1 MGLISNIGRALP
13 AFQGAPS
20 LAEVGVNNHLAET
33 SETLAFT
40 VTAQA
45 TGTRLDQFLA
55 LKSGWSRA
63 RLQKLLKASLVLVNN
78 RPRPAS
84 YRVRTDDAVV
94 ATVPPPEP
102 SHLAPEALPLAILF
116 EDQDILV
123 VNKPPGLVVH
133 PGAGHRD
140 GTLLNALVHHCPDLK
155 DIGEVSR
162 PGLVHRLDKDTSGL
176 LVVAKTALAH
186 AALVAQFQVH
196 AITKIYQALV
206 WGRLPDTQGRIE
218 KEVGR
223 HPTAR
228 QKMSVHARRGRP
240 AVTFWRV
247 IQEFPGPLTLV
258 QLSPQT
264 GRTHQLRVHLASE
277 GHPVLGDATYGGGV
291 SRLTGHPAL
300 TGLKALVHRQLL
312 HAWRLGITHPRTGEP
327 LTWETPLPEDF
338 QAVLD
343 KLDNLL

>member
-1 MGLISNIGRALP
+1 MEA
-13 AFQGAPS
+13 
-20 LAEVGVNNHLAET
+20 

-40 VTAQA
+40 VNSLE
-45 TGTRLDQFLA
+45 TGVRLDQFLA
-55 LKSGWSRA
+55 QQLGWSRA
-63 RLQKLLKASLVLVNN
+63 RLQKLLKTGRILVNGQ
-78 RPRPAS
+78 PRPAS
-84 YRVRTDDAVV
+84 YRVRSGDGVAVS
-94 ATVPPPEP
+94 VPPPEP
-102 SHLAPEALPLAILF
+102 SHLDPEALPLDIVF
-116 EDQDILV
+116 EDDDLLV

-133 PGAGHRD
+133 PGAGHRQ
-140 GTLLNALVHHCPDLK
+140 GTLLNALVHHCPELK

-186 AALVAQFQVH
+186 GALVAQFQVH

-206 WGRLPDTQGRIE
+206 WGRLPEVEGRIE

-228 QKMSVHARRGRP
+228 QKMSVHPRRGKP

-291 SRLTGHPAL
+291 SRLAGHPGL
-300 TGLKALVHRQLL
+300 MGLKPLIDRQLL
-312 HAWRLGITHPRTGEP
+312 HAWHLGITHPRTGEK
-327 LTWETPLPEDF
+327 LIWEAPLPEDF
-338 QAVLD
+338 QAVLA
-343 KLDNLL
+343 KLKNT

>member
-1 MGLISNIGRALP
+1 MEA
-13 AFQGAPS
+13 
-20 LAEVGVNNHLAET
+20 

-40 VTAQA
+40 VTSLE
-45 TGTRLDQFLA
+45 TGVRLDQFLA
-55 LKSGWSRA
+55 QQLGWSRA
-63 RLQKLLKASLVLVNN
+63 RLQKLLKSDRVVVNG

-84 YRVRTDDAVV
+84 YRVRVGDGVMV
-94 ATVPPPEP
+94 SVPPPEP
-102 SHLAPEALPLAILF
+102 THLAPEALPLEILF
-116 EDQDILV
+116 EDQDLLV

-133 PGAGHRD
+133 PGAGHRQ

-155 DIGEVSR
+155 NIGEVSR

-206 WGRLPDTQGRIE
+206 WGQLSEAEGHIE

-228 QKMSVHARRGRP
+228 QKMSVHPRRGKP

-291 SRLTGHPAL
+291 SRLAGHPRL
-300 TGLKALVHRQLL
+300 LGLKPLVHRQLL
-312 HAWRLGITHPRTGEP
+312 HAWHLGITHPRTGEK
-327 LTWETPLPEDF
+327 LIWEAPLPEDF
-338 QAVLD
+338 QAVLA
-343 KLDNLL
+343 KLKNT